1 MLATVVG
8 VIAIWTE
15 ITPALRMFERVEIW
29 PEIAWRAPERDSLEI
44 FAEQLEPV
52 ESGEATTP
60 AEASGQSSVTGP
72 LALAQRAESPSD
84 GTFPITLWVLGKA
97 LIIGLL
103 TIVRVRD
110 LPGVLDLSLLR
121 RTRLDPGARI
131 AVLTLSRYIFTFMG
145 SAYVFRTLGISWA
158 SVQWLASA
166 MTFGLGFGLQEIVGN
181 FVSGIILLAERPVR
195 VGDAVTI
202 GNLSGRVT
210 RIRIRATTVELA
222 ARGGSGAGR
231 VARDAGPHA

>member
-1 MLATVVG
+1 MDAQVGSLLRSSVMLATVVG

-158 SVQWLASA
+158 KCSVARLCHDIRSRFRSA
-166 MTFGLGFGLQEIVGN
+166 RDSWEF
-181 FVSGIILLAERPVR
+181 R
-195 VGDAVTI
+195 VGDHP
-202 GNLSGRVT
+202 SR
-210 RIRIRATTVELA
+210 
-222 ARGGSGAGR
+222 
-231 VARDAGPHA
+231 